1 MKKLFLLGVAVCAL
15 WSCTNSVEGYK
26 VNVTVKGDLAQL
38 KSDTLIITNNAEIAD
53 TAVVVEG
60 KAVFEGAKL
69 DTPQNVMVVAKGE
82 KPQRLARFFLENG
95 VSSVDINF
103 VEGARPEIT
112 VKGGRYQT
120 VADSLGALRD
130 EMFKAAKIDSLM
142 KVYYKPET
150 TVEERENI
158 EKIYNNVS
166 AEADKLYESYVEA
179 NPTSLF
185 ALESLASDLESME
198 LADAE
203 AKLAAFKALPEYA
216 ANKNVAKIEETINA
230 LKALQPGQVA
240 PDFVQND
247 ENGNPVKFSDFYKK
261 NKVTMVDFW
270 ASWCGPCRAFNPTLV
285 KIYKEFKNKGFGII
299 GVSLDRDKDAWVKAI
314 KDDKLDWVHVSDLG
328 FWNNEVAKQYHVR
341 FVPQSIFVDQE
352 GKILK
357 RQPSH
362 EEIVEL
368 LQANL

>member
-1 MKKLFLLGVAVCAL
+1 MKKLFLLGAAVCAL
-15 WSCTNSVEGYK
+15 WSCSSSVDGYK

-60 KAVFEGAKL
+60 TAVFEGAKL
-69 DTPQNVMVVAKGE
+69 DTPQNVMVVTKGE
-82 KPQRLARFFLENG
+82 KPQRLARLFLENG
-95 VSSVDINF
+95 VSTVDINF
-103 VEGARPEIT
+103 VEGARPEIAI
-112 VKGGRYQT
+112 KGGRYQT
-120 VADSLGALRD
+120 VSDSLGAIRD
-130 EMFKAAKIDSLM
+130 ELFKAAKIDSLM

-150 TVEERENI
+150 TAEERNAI
-158 EKIYNNVS
+158 EKLYDEVS
-166 AEADKLYESYVEA
+166 GEAEKHYKSYVEA

-185 ALESLASDLESME
+185 ALESLASDLEDME

-216 ANKNVAKIEETINA
+216 ANKTVAKVEETINA

-247 ENGNPVKFSDFYKK
+247 ENGNPVKFSDVYKK

-285 KIYKEFKNKGFGII
+285 KIYKEFKGKGFGII
-299 GVSLDRDKDAWVKAI
+299 GVSLDRDKEAWVKAI

-328 FWNNEVAKQYHVR
+328 FWNNEVAKQYQVR
-341 FVPQSIFVDQE
+341 FVPQSILVDQE
-352 GKILK
+352 GKIIK
-357 RQPSH
+357 RQPAKD
-362 EEIVEL
+362 EIAEIL
-368 LQANL
+368 KANL